1 MWETVA
7 TRRHAD
13 STTHSHFA
21 LQGLDCDDFLSV
33 QSGPAAF
40 DTPVCGMHALL
51 SHSHFRLLN
60 VAFTAGIES
69 DIPGTTEHRVKK
81 DEERVEKD
89 DEALGNEERKNDMSE
104 GDKLK
109 SDIPFTSEHRD
120 THE

>member
-13 STTHSHFA
+13 STTRSHLA

-40 DTPVCGMHALL
+40 DIPVCGMHASL
-51 SHSHFRLLN
+51 SHSHFRLLI
-60 VAFTAGIES
+60 VASTAGIES

>member
-1 MWETVA
+1 
-7 TRRHAD
+7 
-13 STTHSHFA
+13 
-21 LQGLDCDDFLSV
+21 
-33 QSGPAAF
+33 
-40 DTPVCGMHALL
+40 MHALFL
-51 SHSHFRLLN
+51 HPHFRLLIE
-60 VAFTAGIES
+60 ASTAGIES

-109 SDIPFTSEHRD
+109 SDIPFTSEHRE